1 MPQLA
6 DVARPRVPFERRN
19 GVRREPQRTALVA
32 RRRLAQERAR
42 EQRNVAAALAQRR
55 QSEGQ
60 HAQPVIQVFAKLA
73 ATYFGLE
80 PRVG

>member
-1 MPQLA
+1 
-6 DVARPRVPFERRN
+6 VRSNTCRSSRPFERRN

-73 ATYFGLE
+73 ATYFGLQ